1 MGVSMGTVRALRDLG
16 YDAVHLRDEGF
27 HCLPDLEILA
37 KAVAEERVVLTFDL
51 DFGDLLAAG
60 RHALPGTVIFRLRDA
75 RPAAVES
82 RLLPLLRSHGEA
94 LAGGAIAV
102 VEESRFRL
110 RSLPIE

>member
-1 MGVSMGTVRALRDLG
+1 MGVSTGTVRALRDVG
-16 YDAVHLRDEGF
+16 HDAVHLREEGL
-27 HCLPDLEILA
+27 HRLSDPRILA
-37 KAVAEERVVLTFDL
+37 KAVAEDRVVLTFDL

-75 RPAAVES
+75 RPAAVER

-94 LAGGAIAV
+94 LASGAIAV